1 MSKWFAIA
9 LAGAFCAASAAHAGV
24 TVAVAGNTATADI
37 ELAGVEAE
45 LILTFD
51 DASNLSAQSLGIS
64 AETVSLND
72 VALLARLPPGGL
84 ASLPSALPLLITV
97 EPPALG
103 GFSLRNTVRAEIH
116 THALPYAAGSSLRL
130 FKAPL
135 NGAFRDITD
144 EVAPGSVRTRG
155 TTGGF
160 SQFLVLVDLR
170 ATASVIDE
178 KLASLR
184 SRLLALPATERTPL
198 EAQLAAAEQALD
210 EARYAD
216 AIAVLDAFRARVS
229 ARAGSFIPNA
239 WTPTSCE
246 GNVAG
251 DLLGGAAS
259 LKFSAGYLRD
269 YGS

>member
-1 MSKWFAIA
+1 MSKWFAIV
-9 LAGAFCAASAAHAGV
+9 LAGAFCVAPAARAGV

-51 DASNLSAQSLGIS
+51 DATNLSAQSLGIS
-64 AETVSLND
+64 AETVSLDD

-103 GFSLRNTVRAEIH
+103 GLSLRNTVRAEIH
-116 THALPYAAGSSLRL
+116 THALPYAAGSSFRL

-144 EVAPGSVRTRG
+144 EVAPGSVRARG

-160 SQFLVLVDLR
+160 SQFLILPDLR
-170 ATASVIDE
+170 ETDDVVAIKVAALRNRIDT
-178 KLASLR
+178 
-184 SRLLALPATERTPL
+184 LPD
-198 EAQLAAAEQALD
+198 AEQAGFGDLLD
-210 EARYAD
+210 TAQA
-216 AIAVLDAFRARVS
+216 AIANESWANAIAAIDSFRAR
-229 ARAGSFIPNA
+229 AADRAGTQLTDEWRATRDGDNQ
-239 WTPTSCE
+239 
-246 GNVAG
+246 AG
-251 DLLGGAAS
+251 DLIAGAAT
-259 LKFSAGYLRD
+259 LRFSVAYLRD
-269 YGS
+269 YGN

>member
-1 MSKWFAIA
+1 MSKWYAIV
-9 LAGAFCAASAAHAGV
+9 LAGAFCAASTAQAGV

-37 ELAGVEAE
+37 ELGAVQAE

-64 AETVSLND
+64 AETVSLSD
-72 VALLARLPPGGL
+72 AALLARLPPGGL
-84 ASLPSALPLLITV
+84 TSLPAALPLLITV
-97 EPPALG
+97 EPPSAG

-116 THALPYAAGSSLRL
+116 THALPYAAGSSFRL

-135 NGAFRDITD
+135 DGAFRDITD

-170 ATASVIDE
+170 ATGTVVDE
-178 KLASLR
+178 KFAYLR
-184 SRLLALPATERTPL
+184 SRLAALPAAERTPL
-198 EAQLAAAEQALD
+198 EAQLSAAEDAID
-210 EARYAD
+210 AARYAD

-229 ARAGSFIPNA
+229 ARAGSVIPNT
-239 WTPTSCE
+239 WTPTSRD

-251 DLLGGAAS
+251 DLLGGAAA
-259 LKFSAGYLRD
+259 LKFSVGYLRD